1 MRHKP
6 AVPLALALVTIL
18 LTVLVSACGSGTA
31 TPAPTPTNTPEPTAT
46 ATPEATPTTAPIA
59 TEDAAATA
67 TVDPAHSVTPE
78 PEATGLD
85 LEGDGGVSAGEV
97 AAVVGSRTP
106 VPTPTPDV
114 IAEKVDEL
122 VAGAGLS
129 FKTFLGLSAEDW
141 IDIVISLLIVGA
153 GYLLALLGV
162 KLFLAVVK
170 RIVRHTPSGFDDAFV
185 EAIGQEIKWLVMVFF
200 LRYSLLRLD
209 FWSDGLRTL
218 IGDIF
223 FILGLGVIVLAT
235 LKLIQFVAHWYRDH
249 LDPDKDKTRIE
260 PIILLV
266 QRSGYA
272 LVLIIAV
279 SVGLSH
285 FGIQITILASILVLV
300 GLVIGLGARDVIAD
314 AISGLIILMDQPY
327 RVGDIIATEELG
339 TWGEVV
345 DIGTRT
351 TRILTRDKRTA
362 IVPNS
367 RIGARQVI
375 NYTFPEPNYRAYIE
389 IPVAYG
395 SDFDQ
400 VRRVA
405 SDAVRGIEGILPDQP
420 VDVLFLDYGLSSR
433 VMRVRWWI
441 NDMYRERPTISQV
454 NEALEIAF
462 DEVGIEMPVTTRD
475 LIVKADPETA
485 QQASRSPG
493 EPSAT
498 SSMPDGGETE

>member
-1 MRHKP
+1 MRRKP
-6 AVPLALALVTIL
+6 VLPLAFALSLIL
-18 LTVLVSACGSGTA
+18 LTVLSSACGSETA
-31 TPAPTPTNTPEPTAT
+31 TPISTPTTVPTAT
-46 ATPEATPTTAPIA
+46 EA
-59 TEDAAATA
+59 AAATA
-67 TVDPAHSVTPE
+67 TVDPAQSVTAE
-78 PEATGLD
+78 PEATGLAI
-85 LEGDGGVSAGEV
+85 EGDGGVSAGEV
-97 AAVVGSRTP
+97 AAAVGSRTP

-114 IAEKVDEL
+114 IADKVEEF
-122 VAGAGLS
+122 VVEAGLS
-129 FKTFLGLSAEDW
+129 GKTFLGLSAEDW
-141 IDIVISLLIVGA
+141 IDIGISLLIVGV

-170 RIVRHTPSGFDDAFV
+170 RIVRHTPSEFDDAFV

-200 LRYSLLRLD
+200 LRYALLRLD

-218 IGDIF
+218 IADIF
-223 FILGLGVIVLAT
+223 FILGLSVIALAT
-235 LKLIQFVAHWYRDH
+235 LKLIGFVAHWYRDH

-260 PIILLV
+260 PIILLL
-266 QRSGYA
+266 QRAGYA
-272 LVLIIAV
+272 LVLIIGISA
-279 SVGLSH
+279 GLSH
-285 FGIQITILASILVLV
+285 FGIQITAFAAVLVLG
-300 GLVIGLGARDVIAD
+300 GLVIGLGAKDVISD
-314 AISGLIILMDQPY
+314 AISGLIILMDQPF

-367 RIGARQVI
+367 RISAGQVI
-375 NYTFPEPNYRAYIE
+375 NYVFPEPNYRVYIE

-395 SDFDQ
+395 SDFDR
-400 VRRVA
+400 VRRVVN
-405 SDAVRGIEGILPDQP
+405 DVVRGIEGILPDHP
-420 VDVLFLDYGLSSR
+420 VDVLFLDYGVSAR

-441 NDMYRERPTISQV
+441 NDMYRERPIISQV

-462 DEVGIEMPVTTRD
+462 DQAGIEMPVTTRD

-485 QQASRSPG
+485 KQASRSPG
-493 EPSAT
+493 EPSSPGKPSGT